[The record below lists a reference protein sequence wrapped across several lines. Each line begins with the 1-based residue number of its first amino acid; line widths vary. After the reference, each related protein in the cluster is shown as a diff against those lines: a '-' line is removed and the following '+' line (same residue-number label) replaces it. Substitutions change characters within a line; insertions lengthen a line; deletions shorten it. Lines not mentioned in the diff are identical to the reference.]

1 MKHSRTYMHLLLIM
15 ALTVIVAA
23 CASIGRPEGGPRDEM
38 PPVFVKSEPAVGALN
53 YTDQKLVIEFDE
65 NVQVKDVMD
74 KVVVSPAQKSMPS
87 IVANGRRVY
96 VELKDTMLPNT
107 TYTIDF
113 SDAISDLNESNPLD
127 GFAVDFSTGNEIDSL
142 RISGMIFEARN
153 LEPAQ
158 GMLVGV
164 YSNLS
169 DTAITTLPLE
179 RISKTNQLGQFTIRN
194 LKPGTYRI
202 FALNDLNRDYHWDR
216 SEDIAFYDVEI
227 SPSSQPTEVSDTL
240 QATDGSD
247 SIVVRPATMFLPN
260 DVLLTWFNEGYK
272 AQYLK
277 DYKRVDRRRITVDF
291 AAPADSLPEITL
303 LNGVL
308 AGKKLDECALLN
320 TGETQDT
327 LEYWITAPELLLQ
340 DTVMVAA
347 RYMRTDTLEQ
357 LTWGTDTLKL
367 ILKEHK
373 SKDKKKDKK
382 KKDKKKD
389 KEEADS
395 LLQDS
400 TAQDSLPQ
408 LTFLN
413 VMMKSGTSHD
423 INVPLSFEIS
433 QPIDTLILEKM
444 HFEMKRDTLWD
455 TLSLPEIKR
464 TIPTKLM
471 GYKIEY
477 NWEPGA
483 TYRLTIDSMSV
494 IGIYN
499 EWNKGLKHEFT
510 IKKEEEYSAL
520 YFNVS
525 GETENVIVELLSS
538 SDAPIATSKVVNGTA
553 EFRYLKP
560 GTYFARAFIDK
571 NGNGE
576 YDTGNVGDKL
586 QPEEVYY
593 YPKKLNLKKNWDV
606 EQSWNLFEL
615 PLDLQKPREIKKNKP
630 AKKRGERDSEHSED
644 EEDEYYDENDPFGG
658 GGSRNNGFG
667 GSGFGGGL
675 KGMGG
680 GGFQNFRGR

>member
-1 MKHSRTYMHLLLIM
+1 MKHKRTYMHLLLIM

-38 PPVFVKSEPAVGALN
+38 PPVFVKSEPAIGALN
-53 YTDQKLVIEFDE
+53 YTNEKIVIEFDE

-87 IVANGRRVY
+87 ITANGRRVY

-127 GFAVDFSTGNEIDSL
+127 GFAVDFSTGDEIDSL
-142 RISGMIFEARN
+142 CVSGMVFEARN

-194 LKPGTYRI
+194 LKPGTYHI
-202 FALNDLNRDYHWDR
+202 FALNDINRDYHWDR

-247 SIVVRPATMFLPN
+247 SIVVRQATMFLPN
-260 DVLLTWFNEGYK
+260 DILLTWFNEGYK
-272 AQYLK
+272 SQYLK
-277 DYKRVDRRRITVDF
+277 DYKRADRRRITVDF

-327 LEYWITAPELLLQ
+327 LEYWITAPELLAQ
-340 DTVMVAA
+340 DTVMAAA
-347 RYMRTDTLEQ
+347 RYMRTDTLQQ

-367 ILKEHK
+367 ILKENK
-373 SKDKKKDKK
+373 SKEKKEKKGKKKDG
-382 KKDKKKD
+382 
-389 KEEADS
+389 ELADS
-395 LLQDS
+395 LSQDS

-408 LTFLN
+408 LTFIN
-413 VMMKSGTSHD
+413 VMMKTGSSHD
-423 INVPLSFEIS
+423 INVPLLFEVP
-433 QPIDTLILEKM
+433 QPIDTFILDKIY
-444 HFEMKRDTLWD
+444 FEMKRDTLWD
-455 TLSLPEIKR
+455 TLPLPEIKR
-464 TIPTKLM
+464 LNPTKLLD
-471 GYKIEY
+471 YKIEY
-477 NWEPGA
+477 SWVPGE
-483 TYRLTIDSMSV
+483 TYCLSFDSAAV

-499 EWNKGLKHEFT
+499 EWNKGLRHEFT

-520 YFNVS
+520 YFNIS
-525 GETENVIVELLSS
+525 GETENLIVELLSS
-538 SDAPIATSKVVNGTA
+538 SDEPIATSKVIDGTA

-576 YDTGNVGDKL
+576 YDTGNMGDKL

-593 YPKKLNLKKNWDV
+593 YSKKLNLKKNWDV

-615 PLDLQKPREIKKNKP
+615 PLDMQKPHEIKKNKP
-630 AKKRGERDSEHSED
+630 AKKRGERDTEQLDED
-644 EEDEYYDENDPFGG
+644 EEDGFYDENDPFGG
-658 GGSRNNGFG
+658 GSRKNGFG

-675 KGMGG
+675 KGMGSD
-680 GGFQNFRGR
+680 GFQNFRGR

>member
-1 MKHSRTYMHLLLIM
+1 MKHKRTYMHLLLIM

-38 PPVFVKSEPAVGALN
+38 PPVFVKSEPAIGALN
-53 YTDQKLVIEFDE
+53 YTNEKIVIEFDE

-87 IVANGRRVY
+87 ITANGRRVY

-127 GFAVDFSTGNEIDSL
+127 GFAVDFSTGDEIDSL
-142 RISGMIFEARN
+142 CVSGMVFEARN

-194 LKPGTYRI
+194 LKPGTYHI
-202 FALNDLNRDYHWDR
+202 FALNDINRDYHWDR

-227 SPSSQPTEVSDTL
+227 SPSSQPTEISDTL

-247 SIVVRPATMFLPN
+247 SIVVRQATMFLPN
-260 DVLLTWFNEGYK
+260 DILLTWFNEGYK
-272 AQYLK
+272 SQYLK
-277 DYKRVDRRRITVDF
+277 DYKRADRRRITVDF

-327 LEYWITAPELLLQ
+327 LEYWITAPELLAQ
-340 DTVMVAA
+340 DTVMAAA
-347 RYMRTDTLEQ
+347 RYMRTDTLQQ

-367 ILKEHK
+367 ILKENK
-373 SKDKKKDKK
+373 SKEKKEKKGKKKDG
-382 KKDKKKD
+382 
-389 KEEADS
+389 ELADS
-395 LLQDS
+395 LSQDS

-408 LTFLN
+408 LTFIN
-413 VMMKSGTSHD
+413 VMMKTGSSHD
-423 INVPLSFEIS
+423 INVPLLFEVP
-433 QPIDTLILEKM
+433 QPIDTFILDKIY
-444 HFEMKRDTLWD
+444 FEMKRDTLWD
-455 TLSLPEIKR
+455 TLPLPEIKR
-464 TIPTKLM
+464 LNPTKLLD
-471 GYKIEY
+471 YKIEY
-477 NWEPGA
+477 SWVPGE
-483 TYRLTIDSMSV
+483 TYCLSFDSAAV

-499 EWNKGLKHEFT
+499 EWNKGLRHEFT

-520 YFNVS
+520 YFNIS
-525 GETENVIVELLSS
+525 GETENLIVELLSS
-538 SDAPIATSKVVNGTA
+538 SDEPIATSKVIDGTA

-576 YDTGNVGDKL
+576 YDTGNMGDKL

-615 PLDLQKPREIKKNKP
+615 PLDMQKPHEIKKNKP
-630 AKKRGERDSEHSED
+630 AKKRGERDTEQLDED
-644 EEDEYYDENDPFGG
+644 EEDGFYDENDPFGG
-658 GGSRNNGFG
+658 GSRKNGFG

-675 KGMGG
+675 KGMGSD
-680 GGFQNFRGR
+680 GFQNFRGR

>member
-1 MKHSRTYMHLLLIM
+1 MKHKRTYMHLLLIM
-15 ALTVIVAA
+15 ALTMIVAA

-38 PPVFVKSEPAVGALN
+38 PPVFVKSEPAIGALN
-53 YTDQKLVIEFDE
+53 YTNEKIVIEFDE

-87 IVANGRRVY
+87 ITANGRRVY

-127 GFAVDFSTGNEIDSL
+127 GFAVDFSTGDEIDSL
-142 RISGMIFEARN
+142 CVSGMVFEARN

-194 LKPGTYRI
+194 LKPGTYHI
-202 FALNDLNRDYHWDR
+202 FALNDINRDYHWDR

-240 QATDGSD
+240 QAADGSD
-247 SIVVRPATMFLPN
+247 SIVVRQATMFLPN
-260 DVLLTWFNEGYK
+260 DILLTWFNEGYK
-272 AQYLK
+272 SQYLK
-277 DYKRVDRRRITVDF
+277 DYKRADRRRITVDF

-327 LEYWITAPELLLQ
+327 LEYWITAPELLAQ
-340 DTVMVAA
+340 DTVMAAA
-347 RYMRTDTLEQ
+347 RYMRTDTLQQ

-367 ILKEHK
+367 ILKENK
-373 SKDKKKDKK
+373 SKEKKGKKKDG
-382 KKDKKKD
+382 
-389 KEEADS
+389 ELADS
-395 LLQDS
+395 LSQDS

-408 LTFLN
+408 LTFIN
-413 VMMKSGTSHD
+413 VMMKTGSSHD
-423 INVPLSFEIS
+423 INVPLLFEVP
-433 QPIDTLILEKM
+433 QPIDTFILDKIY
-444 HFEMKRDTLWD
+444 FEMKRDTLWD
-455 TLSLPEIKR
+455 TLPLPEIKR
-464 TIPTKLM
+464 LNPTKLLD
-471 GYKIEY
+471 YKIEY
-477 NWEPGA
+477 SWVPGE
-483 TYRLTIDSMSV
+483 TYCLSFDSAAV

-499 EWNKGLKHEFT
+499 EWNKGLRHEFT

-520 YFNVS
+520 YFNIS
-525 GETENVIVELLSS
+525 GETENLIVELLSS
-538 SDAPIATSKVVNGTA
+538 SDEPIATSKVIDGTA

-576 YDTGNVGDKL
+576 YDTGNMGDKL

-615 PLDLQKPREIKKNKP
+615 PLDMQKPHEIKKNKP
-630 AKKRGERDSEHSED
+630 AKKRGERDTEQLDED
-644 EEDEYYDENDPFGG
+644 EEDGFYDENDPFGG
-658 GGSRNNGFG
+658 GSRKNGFG

-675 KGMGG
+675 KGMGSD
-680 GGFQNFRGR
+680 GFQNFRGR

>member
-1 MKHSRTYMHLLLIM
+1 MKHNRTYMHLLLIM
-15 ALTVIVAA
+15 ALAVIVAA
-23 CASIGRPEGGPRDEM
+23 CASIGRPEGGPRDET
-38 PPVFVKSEPAVGALN
+38 PPVFVKSEPAIGALN
-53 YTDQKLVIEFDE
+53 YTKEKLVIEFNE

-87 IVANGRRVY
+87 ITANGRRVY

-113 SDAISDLNESNPLD
+113 SDAISDLNESNPID
-127 GFAVDFSTGNEIDSL
+127 GFAIDFSTGDDIDSL
-142 RISGMIFEARN
+142 CISGMVFEARN

-194 LKPGTYRI
+194 LKPGTYHI

-227 SPSSQPTEVSDTL
+227 SPTSQPIEISDTL
-240 QATDGSD
+240 QASDGSD
-247 SIVVRPATMFLPN
+247 SIVVIPATMFLPN
-260 DVLLTWFNEGYK
+260 DVLLTWFNEGFK

-277 DYKRVDRRRITVDF
+277 DYKRADRRRITIDF

-303 LNGVL
+303 LNGAL
-308 AGKKLDECALLN
+308 AGKRLDECALLN

-327 LEYWITAPELLLQ
+327 LEYWITASELLVQ
-340 DTVMVAA
+340 DTLMVAA
-347 RYMRTDTLEQ
+347 RFMRTDTLQQ
-357 LTWGTDTLKL
+357 LSWGTDTLKL
-367 ILKEHK
+367 ILKENK
-373 SKDKKKDKK
+373 VKDKKKEKK
-382 KKDKKKD
+382 KKEKKKD
-389 KEEADS
+389 KELTDS

-400 TAQDSLPQ
+400 TAQDSVPQ

-413 VMMKSGTSHD
+413 LQVKTPSAHD
-423 INVPLSFEIS
+423 IHVPVSFDVS
-433 QPIDTLILEKM
+433 QPLDTILLDKI

-455 TLSLPEIKR
+455 TLALPEIQHR
-464 TIPTKLM
+464 FPTKLM
-471 GYKIEY
+471 EYKIEY
-477 NWEPGA
+477 KWEPGA
-483 TYRLTIDSMSV
+483 TYRLTIDSAAV
-494 IGIYN
+494 VGVYN
-499 EWNKGLKHEFT
+499 EWNKAVKHEFT
-510 IKKEEEYSAL
+510 IKKEEDYSAL

-538 SDAPIATSKVVNGTA
+538 SDEPVAVSKVIDGTA
-553 EFRYLKP
+553 EFRYLNP
-560 GTYFARAFIDK
+560 GTYYARAYIDK

-576 YDTGNVGDKL
+576 YDTGNVGNKL
-586 QPEEVYY
+586 QPEDVYY

-606 EQSWNLFEL
+606 EQSWNLFEQPIDMQK
-615 PLDLQKPREIKKNKP
+615 PLDIKKNKQ
-630 AKKRGERDSEHSED
+630 AKKRGEHDDRENEE
-644 EEDEYYDENDPFGG
+644 EEDGYYDENDPFGG
-658 GGSRNNGFG
+658 GYRDNGSGN
-667 GSGFGGGL
+667 SGFGGGL

>member
-1 MKHSRTYMHLLLIM
+1 MKHKRTYMHLLLIM

-38 PPVFVKSEPAVGALN
+38 PPVFVKSEPAIGALN
-53 YTDQKLVIEFDE
+53 YTNEKIVIEFDE

-87 IVANGRRVY
+87 ITANGRRVY

-127 GFAVDFSTGNEIDSL
+127 GFAVDFSTGDEIDSL
-142 RISGMIFEARN
+142 CVSGMVFEARN

-164 YSNLS
+164 YSNLF

-194 LKPGTYRI
+194 LKPGTYHI
-202 FALNDLNRDYHWDR
+202 FALNDINRDYHWDR
-216 SEDIAFYDVEI
+216 SEDIAFYDI
-227 SPSSQPTEVSDTL
+227 DITPTSQPTEISDTL

-247 SIVVRPATMFLPN
+247 SIVVRQATMFLPN
-260 DVLLTWFNEGYK
+260 DILLTWFNEGYK
-272 AQYLK
+272 SQYLK
-277 DYKRVDRRRITVDF
+277 DYKRADRRRITVDF

-327 LEYWITAPELLLQ
+327 LEYWITAPELLAQ
-340 DTVMVAA
+340 DTVMAAA
-347 RYMRTDTLEQ
+347 RYMRTDTLQQ

-367 ILKEHK
+367 ILKENK
-373 SKDKKKDKK
+373 SKEKKEKKGKKKDG
-382 KKDKKKD
+382 
-389 KEEADS
+389 ELADS
-395 LLQDS
+395 LSQDS

-408 LTFLN
+408 LTFIN
-413 VMMKSGTSHD
+413 VMMKTGSSHD
-423 INVPLSFEIS
+423 INVPLLFEVP
-433 QPIDTLILEKM
+433 QPIDTFILDKIY
-444 HFEMKRDTLWD
+444 FEMKRDTLWD
-455 TLSLPEIKR
+455 TLPLPEIKR
-464 TIPTKLM
+464 LNPTKLLD
-471 GYKIEY
+471 YKIEY
-477 NWEPGA
+477 SWVPGE
-483 TYRLTIDSMSV
+483 TYCLSFDSAAV

-499 EWNKGLKHEFT
+499 EWNKGLRHEFT

-520 YFNVS
+520 YFNIS
-525 GETENVIVELLSS
+525 GETENLIVELLSS
-538 SDAPIATSKVVNGTA
+538 SDEPIATSKVIDGTA

-576 YDTGNVGDKL
+576 YDTGNMGDKL

-615 PLDLQKPREIKKNKP
+615 PLDMQKPHEIKKNMP
-630 AKKRGERDSEHSED
+630 AKKRGERDTEQLDED
-644 EEDEYYDENDPFGG
+644 EEDGFYDENDPFGG
-658 GGSRNNGFG
+658 GSRKNGFG

-675 KGMGG
+675 KGMGSD
-680 GGFQNFRGR
+680 GFQNFRGR

>member
-1 MKHSRTYMHLLLIM
+1 MHLLLIM
-15 ALTVIVAA
+15 ALAVIVAA

-38 PPVFVKSEPAVGALN
+38 PPVFVKSEPAIGALN
-53 YTDQKLVIEFDE
+53 YTNEKIVIEFDE

-74 KVVVSPAQKSMPS
+74 KVVISPAQKSMPS

-96 VELKDTMLPNT
+96 VELKDSMRPNT

-127 GFAVDFSTGNEIDSL
+127 GFAVDFSTGDEIDSL
-142 RISGMIFEARN
+142 RISGMVFEARN

-194 LKPGTYRI
+194 LKPGTYHI

-216 SEDIAFYDVEI
+216 SEDIAFYDVEV

-240 QATDGSD
+240 QASDGRD
-247 SIVVRPATMFLPN
+247 SIVVRQATMFLPN

-272 AQYLK
+272 SQYLK

-303 LNGVL
+303 LNGELV
-308 AGKKLDECALLN
+308 GKKLDECALLN

-327 LEYWITAPELLLQ
+327 LEYWITAPELLKQ

-347 RYMRTDTLEQ
+347 RYMRTDTLQQ

-367 ILKEHK
+367 ILKENK

-389 KEEADS
+389 KELTDS
-395 LLQDS
+395 ISQDS
-400 TAQDSLPQ
+400 TVQDSLPQ
-408 LTFLN
+408 LTFIN
-413 VMMKSGTSHD
+413 VMMKTASSHD
-423 INVPLSFEIS
+423 INVPLLFDIS
-433 QPIDTLILEKM
+433 QPVDTFILDKI

-455 TLSLPEIKR
+455 TLPLPEIKR
-464 TIPTKLM
+464 FIPTKLM

-483 TYRLTIDSMSV
+483 TYRLTIDSAAV

-499 EWNKGLKHEFT
+499 EWNKGIKHEFT
-510 IKKEEEYSAL
+510 IKKEEDYSAL

-525 GETENVIVELLSS
+525 GENENVIVELLSS

-630 AKKRGERDSEHSED
+630 AKKRGERDPEYSED

-667 GSGFGGGL
+667 GPGLGGGL

-680 GGFQNFRGR
+680 GGFQNYRGR

>member
-15 ALTVIVAA
+15 ALAVIVAA

-367 ILKEHK
+367 ILKEYK

-408 LTFLN
+408 LIFLN

-433 QPIDTLILEKM
+433 QPIDTMILEKM

-464 TIPTKLM
+464 TVPTKLM

-483 TYRLTIDSMSV
+483 TYRLTIDSMAV

-667 GSGFGGGL
+667 GSGFGGL

-680 GGFQNFRGR
+680 GGFQNYRGR

>member
-1 MKHSRTYMHLLLIM
+1 MKHKRTYMHLLLIM

-38 PPVFVKSEPAVGALN
+38 PPVFVKSEPAIGALN
-53 YTDQKLVIEFDE
+53 YTNEKIVIEFDE

-87 IVANGRRVY
+87 ITANGRRVY

-127 GFAVDFSTGNEIDSL
+127 GFAVDFSTGDEIDSL
-142 RISGMIFEARN
+142 CVSGMVFEARN

-194 LKPGTYRI
+194 LKPGTYHI
-202 FALNDLNRDYHWDR
+202 FALNDINRDYHWDR

-247 SIVVRPATMFLPN
+247 SIVVRQATMFLPN
-260 DVLLTWFNEGYK
+260 DILLTWFNEGYK
-272 AQYLK
+272 SQYLK
-277 DYKRVDRRRITVDF
+277 DYKRADRRRITVDF

-327 LEYWITAPELLLQ
+327 LEYWITAPELLAQ
-340 DTVMVAA
+340 DTVMAAA
-347 RYMRTDTLEQ
+347 RYMRTDTLQQ

-367 ILKEHK
+367 ILKENK
-373 SKDKKKDKK
+373 SKEKKEKKEKKKDG
-382 KKDKKKD
+382 
-389 KEEADS
+389 ELADS
-395 LLQDS
+395 LSQDS

-408 LTFLN
+408 LTFIN
-413 VMMKSGTSHD
+413 VMMKTGSSHD
-423 INVPLSFEIS
+423 INVPLLFEVP
-433 QPIDTLILEKM
+433 QPIDTFILDKIY
-444 HFEMKRDTLWD
+444 FEMKRDTLWD
-455 TLSLPEIKR
+455 TLPLPEIKR
-464 TIPTKLM
+464 LNPTKLLD
-471 GYKIEY
+471 YKIEY
-477 NWEPGA
+477 SWVPGE
-483 TYRLTIDSMSV
+483 TYCLSFDSAAV

-499 EWNKGLKHEFT
+499 EWNKGLRHEFT

-520 YFNVS
+520 YFNIS
-525 GETENVIVELLSS
+525 GETENLIVELLSS
-538 SDAPIATSKVVNGTA
+538 SDEPIATSKVIDGTA

-576 YDTGNVGDKL
+576 YDTGNMGDKL

-615 PLDLQKPREIKKNKP
+615 PLDMQKPHEIKKNKP
-630 AKKRGERDSEHSED
+630 AKKRGERDTEQLDED
-644 EEDEYYDENDPFGG
+644 EEDGFYDENDPFGG
-658 GGSRNNGFG
+658 GSRKNGFG

-675 KGMGG
+675 KGMGSD
-680 GGFQNFRGR
+680 GFQNFRGR

>member
-1 MKHSRTYMHLLLIM
+1 MKHKRTYMHLLLIM

-38 PPVFVKSEPAVGALN
+38 PPVYVKSEPAIGALN
-53 YTDQKLVIEFDE
+53 YTNEKIVIEFDE

-87 IVANGRRVY
+87 ITANGRRVY

-127 GFAVDFSTGNEIDSL
+127 GFAVDFSTGDEIDSL
-142 RISGMIFEARN
+142 CVSGMVFEARN

-194 LKPGTYRI
+194 LKPGTYHI
-202 FALNDLNRDYHWDR
+202 FALNDINRDYHWDR
-216 SEDIAFYDVEI
+216 SEDIAFYDI
-227 SPSSQPTEVSDTL
+227 DITPTSQPTEISDTL

-247 SIVVRPATMFLPN
+247 SIVVRQATMFLPN
-260 DVLLTWFNEGYK
+260 DILLTWFNEGYK
-272 AQYLK
+272 SQYLK
-277 DYKRVDRRRITVDF
+277 DYKRADRRRITVDF

-327 LEYWITAPELLLQ
+327 LEYWITAPELLAQ
-340 DTVMVAA
+340 DTVMAAA
-347 RYMRTDTLEQ
+347 RYMRTDTLQQ

-367 ILKEHK
+367 ILKENK
-373 SKDKKKDKK
+373 SKEKKEKKGKKKDG
-382 KKDKKKD
+382 
-389 KEEADS
+389 ELADS
-395 LLQDS
+395 LSQDS

-408 LTFLN
+408 LTFIN
-413 VMMKSGTSHD
+413 VMMKTGSSHD
-423 INVPLSFEIS
+423 INVPLLFEVP
-433 QPIDTLILEKM
+433 QPIDTFILDKIY
-444 HFEMKRDTLWD
+444 FEMKRDTLWD
-455 TLSLPEIKR
+455 TLPLPEIKR
-464 TIPTKLM
+464 LNPTKLLD
-471 GYKIEY
+471 YKIEY
-477 NWEPGA
+477 SWVPGE
-483 TYRLTIDSMSV
+483 TYCLSFDSAAV

-499 EWNKGLKHEFT
+499 EWNKGLRHEFT

-520 YFNVS
+520 YFNIS
-525 GETENVIVELLSS
+525 GETENLIVELLSS
-538 SDAPIATSKVVNGTA
+538 SDEPIATSKVIDGTA

-576 YDTGNVGDKL
+576 YDTGNMGDKL

-615 PLDLQKPREIKKNKP
+615 PLDMQKPHEIKKNKP
-630 AKKRGERDSEHSED
+630 AKKRGERDTEQLDED
-644 EEDEYYDENDPFGG
+644 EEDGFYDENDPFGG
-658 GGSRNNGFG
+658 GSRKNGFG

-675 KGMGG
+675 KGMGSD
-680 GGFQNFRGR
+680 GFQNFRGR

>member
-1 MKHSRTYMHLLLIM
+1 MKDRRIYMHVLLIIVL
-15 ALTVIVAA
+15 AVIVAA
-23 CASIGRPEGGPRDEM
+23 CASIGRPEGGPRDEI
-38 PPVFVKSEPAVGALN
+38 PPVFVKSEPAIGALN
-53 YTDQKLVIEFDE
+53 YTNEKIVLEFDE

-74 KVVVSPAQKSMPS
+74 KVVVSPVQKSMPS
-87 IVANGRRVY
+87 ITANGRRVY
-96 VELKDTMLPNT
+96 VELKDTMRQNT

-113 SDAISDLNESNPLD
+113 SDAISDLNEGNPLD

-179 RISKTNQLGQFTIRN
+179 RISKTNQLGQFTLRN

-216 SEDIAFYDVEI
+216 SEDIAFYDI
-227 SPSSQPTEVSDTL
+227 DITPTSQPTEISDTL
-240 QATDGSD
+240 QAADGSD
-247 SIVVRPATMFLPN
+247 SIVVRPATIFLPN
-260 DVLLTWFNEGYK
+260 DILLTWFNEGYK
-272 AQYLK
+272 SQYLK

-291 AAPADSLPEITL
+291 AAPADSLPQITL
-303 LNGVL
+303 LNGDL
-308 AGKKLDECALLN
+308 AGRTLDECALLN

-327 LEYWITAPELLLQ
+327 LEYWITAPELLAQ
-340 DTVMVAA
+340 DTLMVAA
-347 RYMRTDTLEQ
+347 RYMRTDTLQQ

-367 ILKEHK
+367 ILKENK

-389 KEEADS
+389 KELIDS

-400 TAQDSLPQ
+400 IAQDSLPQ
-408 LTFLN
+408 LTFIN
-413 VMMKSGTSHD
+413 VMMKTATSHD

-433 QPIDTLILEKM
+433 QPVDTFILDKI

-455 TLSLPEIKR
+455 TLALPEIKR
-464 TIPTKLM
+464 LIPTKLM
-471 GYKIEY
+471 EYKIDY

-483 TYRLTIDSMSV
+483 TYRLSFDSAAV
-494 IGIYN
+494 VGIYN

-510 IKKEEEYSAL
+510 VKKEEEYSAL

-525 GETENVIVELLSS
+525 GETDNVIVELLSS
-538 SDAPIATSKVVNGTA
+538 SDEPVAVSKVIDGTA

-576 YDTGNVGDKL
+576 YDTGNMGDKL

-630 AKKRGERDSEHSED
+630 AKKRGERDTEQSED
-644 EEDEYYDENDPFGG
+644 DEDDGFYDENDPFGS
-658 GGSRNNGFG
+658 GSRNNGFG
-667 GSGFGGGL
+667 GSNFNGGL

-680 GGFQNFRGR
+680 GGFQNYRGR

>member
-1 MKHSRTYMHLLLIM
+1 MKDKRIYMHVLLIIVL
-15 ALTVIVAA
+15 AVIVAA
-23 CASIGRPEGGPRDEM
+23 CASIGRPEGGPRDEI
-38 PPVFVKSEPAVGALN
+38 PPVFVKSEPAIGALN
-53 YTDQKLVIEFDE
+53 YTNEKIVLEFDE

-74 KVVVSPAQKSMPS
+74 KVVVSPVQKSMPS
-87 IVANGRRVY
+87 ITANGRRVY

-216 SEDIAFYDVEI
+216 SEDIAFYDI
-227 SPSSQPTEVSDTL
+227 DITPTSQPTEISDTL
-240 QATDGSD
+240 QAADGSD

-260 DVLLTWFNEGYK
+260 DILLTWFNEGYK
-272 AQYLK
+272 SQYLK

-291 AAPADSLPEITL
+291 AAPADSLPQITL
-303 LNGVL
+303 LNGDL
-308 AGKKLDECALLN
+308 AGRTLDECALLN

-327 LEYWITAPELLLQ
+327 LEYWITAPELLAQ
-340 DTVMVAA
+340 DTLMVAA
-347 RYMRTDTLEQ
+347 RYMRTDTLQQ

-367 ILKEHK
+367 ILKENK

-389 KEEADS
+389 KELIDS

-400 TAQDSLPQ
+400 IAQDSLPQ
-408 LTFLN
+408 LTFIN
-413 VMMKSGTSHD
+413 VMMKTATSHD

-433 QPIDTLILEKM
+433 QPVDTFILDKI

-455 TLSLPEIKR
+455 TLALPEIKHL
-464 TIPTKLM
+464 IPTKLM
-471 GYKIEY
+471 GYKIDY
-477 NWEPGA
+477 NWEPGM
-483 TYRLTIDSMSV
+483 TYRLSFDSAAV
-494 IGIYN
+494 VGIYN

-510 IKKEEEYSAL
+510 VKKEEEYSAL

-525 GETENVIVELLSS
+525 GETDNVIVELLSS
-538 SDAPIATSKVVNGTA
+538 SDEPVAVSKVIDGTA

-576 YDTGNVGDKL
+576 YDTGNMGDKL

-630 AKKRGERDSEHSED
+630 AKKRGERDTEQSED
-644 EEDEYYDENDPFGG
+644 DEDDGFYDENDPFGS
-658 GGSRNNGFG
+658 GSRNNGFG
-667 GSGFGGGL
+667 GSNFNGGL

-680 GGFQNFRGR
+680 GGFQNYRGR

>member
-53 YTDQKLVIEFDE
+53 YTNQKLVIEFDE

-164 YSNLS
+164 YRNLS

-194 LKPGTYRI
+194 LKPGIYRI

-227 SPSSQPTEVSDTL
+227 APSSQPTEVSDTL

-408 LTFLN
+408 LIFLN

-433 QPIDTLILEKM
+433 QPIDTMILEKM

-455 TLSLPEIKR
+455 TLPLPEIKR

-499 EWNKGLKHEFT
+499 EWNKGVKHEFT

-630 AKKRGERDSEHSED
+630 AKKRGERDPEHSED

-667 GSGFGGGL
+667 GSGFGGL

>member
-1 MKHSRTYMHLLLIM
+1 MKHKRTYMHLLLIL

-38 PPVFVKSEPAVGALN
+38 PPVFVKSEPAIGALN
-53 YTDQKLVIEFDE
+53 YTNEKIVIEFDE

-87 IVANGRRVY
+87 ITANGRRVY

-127 GFAVDFSTGNEIDSL
+127 GFAVDFSTGDEIDSL
-142 RISGMIFEARN
+142 CVSGMVFEARN

-194 LKPGTYRI
+194 LKPGTYHI
-202 FALNDLNRDYHWDR
+202 FALNDINRDYHWDR

-247 SIVVRPATMFLPN
+247 SIVVRQATMFLPN
-260 DVLLTWFNEGYK
+260 DILLTWFNEGYK
-272 AQYLK
+272 SQYLK
-277 DYKRVDRRRITVDF
+277 DYKRADRRRITVDF

-327 LEYWITAPELLLQ
+327 LEYWITAPELLAQ
-340 DTVMVAA
+340 DTVMAAA
-347 RYMRTDTLEQ
+347 RYMRTDTLQQ

-367 ILKEHK
+367 ILKENK
-373 SKDKKKDKK
+373 SKEKKEKKGKKKDG
-382 KKDKKKD
+382 
-389 KEEADS
+389 ELADS
-395 LLQDS
+395 LSQDS

-408 LTFLN
+408 LTFIN
-413 VMMKSGTSHD
+413 VMMKTGSSHD
-423 INVPLSFEIS
+423 INVPLLFEVP
-433 QPIDTLILEKM
+433 QPIDTFILDKIY
-444 HFEMKRDTLWD
+444 FEMKRDTLWD
-455 TLSLPEIKR
+455 TLPLPEIKR
-464 TIPTKLM
+464 LNPTKLLD
-471 GYKIEY
+471 YKIEY
-477 NWEPGA
+477 SWVPGE
-483 TYRLTIDSMSV
+483 TYCLSFDSAAV

-499 EWNKGLKHEFT
+499 EWNKGLRHEFT

-520 YFNVS
+520 YFNIS
-525 GETENVIVELLSS
+525 GETENLIVELLSS
-538 SDAPIATSKVVNGTA
+538 SDEPIATSKVIDGTA

-576 YDTGNVGDKL
+576 YDTGNMGDKL

-615 PLDLQKPREIKKNKP
+615 PLDMQKPHEIKKNKP
-630 AKKRGERDSEHSED
+630 AKKRGERDTEQLDED
-644 EEDEYYDENDPFGG
+644 EEDGFYDENDPFGG
-658 GGSRNNGFG
+658 GSRKNGFG

-675 KGMGG
+675 KGMGSD
-680 GGFQNFRGR
+680 GFQNFRGR